1 METKLTDAL
10 PKQDYPG
17 WNAAAV
23 WSNRINKVVEFV
35 LVVLMTALVINVWL
49 GVIDRYY
56 FRWQLNWPEAF
67 ARYLM
72 IWVALLAISSGIA
85 RRGHIGLMSFVGR
98 LPIIFRRV
106 LLIFADLVTLSLF
119 TYLFIVGIPFALGG
133 FKREAM
139 IFGLSM
145 GPFFTAVP
153 VAAFLASVQMLLT
166 LLRDLGTHADR
177 PNTEES
183 MI

>member
-1 METKLTDAL
+1 MKDAL
-10 PKQDYPG
+10 PKHDYPG
-17 WNAAAV
+17 WKAADV
-23 WSNRINKVVEFV
+23 WSNQLNEIVEFV
-35 LVVLMTALVINVWL
+35 LAVLMTALVINVWL

-85 RRGHIGLMSFVGR
+85 LRGHIGLMSFVGI
-98 LPIIFRRV
+98 LPVTVRRG

-119 TYLFIVGIPFALGG
+119 TYLFVVGIPFALGG

-139 IFGLSM
+139 IFGVSM

-153 VAAFLASVQMLLT
+153 VAAFMASVQMFLT
-166 LLRDLGTHADR
+166 LMRDLGTHADR
-177 PNTEES
+177 PRTEEN
-183 MI
+183 II

>member
-1 METKLTDAL
+1 MTDAL

-23 WSNRINKVVEFV
+23 WSNRINKVVEFI
-35 LVVLMTALVINVWL
+35 LAVLMTALVINVWL

-85 RRGHIGLMSFVGR
+85 RRGHIGLMSFVGI
-98 LPIIFRRV
+98 LPVTVRRG

-139 IFGLSM
+139 IFGVSM

>member
-1 METKLTDAL
+1 MTDAL

-17 WNAAAV
+17 WKAAAV
-23 WSNRINKVVEFV
+23 WSNRINKVVE
-35 LVVLMTALVINVWL
+35 LILAVLMTALVINVWL

-67 ARYLM
+67 ERYLM

-85 RRGHIGLMSFVGR
+85 LRGHIGLMSFVGI
-98 LPIIFRRV
+98 LPVTVRRG

-119 TYLFIVGIPFALGG
+119 TYLFVVGIPFALGG

-139 IFGLSM
+139 IFGVSM

-153 VAAFLASVQMLLT
+153 VAAFMASVQMLLT
-166 LLRDLGTHADR
+166 LMRDLGTHADR
-177 PNTEES
+177 PRTEEN
-183 MI
+183 II

>member
-1 METKLTDAL
+1 MTDAL

-85 RRGHIGLMSFVGR
+85 RRGHIGLMSFVGI
-98 LPIIFRRV
+98 LPVTVRRG

-139 IFGLSM
+139 IFGVSM

>member
-1 METKLTDAL
+1 MKDAL
-10 PKQDYPG
+10 PKHDYPG
-17 WNAAAV
+17 WKAADV
-23 WSNRINKVVEFV
+23 WSNQINKIVEFV
-35 LVVLMTALVINVWL
+35 LAILMTALVLNVWL

-56 FRWQLNWPEAF
+56 FRWQLDWPEAF

-98 LPIIFRRV
+98 LPIIVRRV

-119 TYLFIVGIPFALGG
+119 TYLFVVGIPFALGG

-139 IFGLSM
+139 IFGVSM

-153 VAAFLASVQMLLT
+153 VSAFLAAVQMLLT

-177 PNTEES
+177 PNTAES
-183 MI
+183 MT

>member
-1 METKLTDAL
+1 MTDAL
-10 PKQDYPG
+10 PRQDHPG
-17 WNAAAV
+17 WDAAAS
-23 WSNRINKVVEFV
+23 WSNRINQIVEFI
-35 LVVLMTALVINVWL
+35 LAALMTALVINVWL

-72 IWVALLAISSGIA
+72 IWVSLLAISAGIA
-85 RRGHIGLMSFVGR
+85 RRDHIGLMSFVGI
-98 LPIIFRRV
+98 LPMAVRRG

-119 TYLFIVGIPFALGG
+119 IYLFVVGIPFALGG

-139 IFGLSM
+139 IFGISM

-153 VAAFLASVQMLLT
+153 AAAFMASVQMLLT

-177 PNTEES
+177 PRKEES
-183 MI
+183 II